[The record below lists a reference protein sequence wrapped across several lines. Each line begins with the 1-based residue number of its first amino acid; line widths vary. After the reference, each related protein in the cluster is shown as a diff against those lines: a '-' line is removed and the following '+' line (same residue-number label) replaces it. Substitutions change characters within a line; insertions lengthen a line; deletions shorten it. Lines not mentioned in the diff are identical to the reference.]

1 MGTVENVGRGQTPSK
16 QIVVDRQFQSVVV
29 HLYPARTFLEQD
41 FCFWC
46 VIDGDGFIV
55 CDIKH
60 TSLVRFGVFR
70 DVTVLEDPQQNV
82 LRTRA

>member
-29 HLYPARTFLEQD
+29 HLYPAQEIFEQG

-46 VIDGDGFIV
+46 VIDVDGFIV